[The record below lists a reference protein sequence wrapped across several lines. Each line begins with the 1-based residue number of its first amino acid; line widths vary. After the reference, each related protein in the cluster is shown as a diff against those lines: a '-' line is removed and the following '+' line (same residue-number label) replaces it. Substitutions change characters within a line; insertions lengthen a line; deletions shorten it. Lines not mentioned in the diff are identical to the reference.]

1 MRNIWTIAR
10 REYRH
15 FFISPI
21 AYVVAFIILLLLGII
36 FYANVLASTT
46 QQYTPDVTIVL
57 SPLVSLL
64 LFSIPAITMHTL
76 SDEQRNGTLELLLTA
91 PVRDSEV
98 VVGKWLGSF
107 LFVATITLVT
117 WVFPLILNQIVTPGI
132 DQGLMI
138 GGYAGLFLLLAAL
151 VAIGVAAS
159 SFFGN
164 QIAAFFATL
173 GIFLVLWMISYPAQA
188 LGASGG
194 TFLRYLDMSEHFY
207 NTFLAGII
215 DLKDIIYYVSI
226 TVLFLFIGSA
236 SIEMRRWR

>member
-1 MRNIWTIAR
+1 M
-10 REYRH
+10 
-15 FFISPI
+15 
-21 AYVVAFIILLLLGII
+21 
-36 FYANVLASTT
+36 
-46 QQYTPDVTIVL
+46 
-57 SPLVSLL
+57 
-64 LFSIPAITMHTL
+64 
-76 SDEQRNGTLELLLTA
+76 
-91 PVRDSEV
+91 

-173 GIFLVLWMISYPAQA
+173 GIFLVLIGPDDCLQA
-188 LGASGG
+188 TPSVP
-194 TFLRYLDMSEHFY
+194 
-207 NTFLAGII
+207 I
-215 DLKDIIYYVSI
+215 
-226 TVLFLFIGSA
+226 
-236 SIEMRRWR
+236 